1 MQSSES
7 GGQSQRRELEM
18 ELVFQKG
25 MQKYLARFLFLSIP
39 PDEGERGKL
48 QVNS

>member
-1 MQSSES
+1 MQEAQC
-7 GGQSQRRELEM
+7 GVNPRGLEM
-18 ELVFQKG
+18 EPGFQRG
-25 MQKYLARFLFLSIP
+25 MQKYTTRFLFLSIP

>member
-1 MQSSES
+1 MQNTQAGVSPK
-7 GGQSQRRELEM
+7 ELEM
-18 ELVFQKG
+18 KLGFQRG
-25 MQKYLARFLFLSIP
+25 MLKYTARFLFPSIP